1 MSQRSP
7 MNARYQKGTEPK
19 GQTRRSA
26 SSAKPKRDLGVG
38 TSSSKSKSS
47 AGSAVKS
54 SVKDRYA
61 ASVPANPLYKSYRRV
76 WWSTLGI
83 ALVSLVISL
92 AMSFEPLL
100 SMVGET
106 GAMVS
111 ASLSY
116 GALGLIAYSWYID
129 LRKIRPIMKEWA
141 AMSPKDREAARA
153 AVAKTVTDVE
163 ESEQ

>member
-7 MNARYQKGTEPK
+7 MNPRYQKGTGPK

-26 SSAKPKRDLGVG
+26 ASAKPKRDLAESTGASRPKSG
-38 TSSSKSKSS
+38 SSKSKP
-47 AGSAVKS
+47 
-54 SVKDRYA
+54 SVKERYA
-61 ASVPANPLYKSYRRV
+61 ATVPANPLYKTYRRV
-76 WWSTLGI
+76 WWGALGV
-83 ALVSLVISL
+83 ALLSLVVSL

-100 SMVGET
+100 SWGGET
-106 GAMVS
+106 GATVA

-141 AMSPKDREAARA
+141 AMSPKEREAARVA
-153 AVAKTVTDVE
+153 AEPTVTDAT

>member
-7 MNARYQKGTEPK
+7 MNPRYQKGTEPK

-26 SSAKPKRDLGVG
+26 ASAKPKRDLAAGSG
-38 TSSSKSKSS
+38 PRKSKSG
-47 AGSAVKS
+47 APAAKS
-54 SVKDRYA
+54 SVKERYA
-61 ASVPANPLYKSYRRV
+61 ATVPANPLYKSYRRV
-76 WWSTLGI
+76 WWGALGI
-83 ALVSLVISL
+83 ALLSLVISL

-100 SMVGET
+100 SWGGET
-106 GAMVS
+106 GAMVA

-141 AMSPKDREAARA
+141 AMSPKEREAARSA
-153 AVAKTVTDVE
+153 AATTVTDVE